1 MVKKNRRQVQ
11 HLLRGLLFAV
21 SFAVACTFAGAL
33 TGCKVSD
40 SDVRR
45 WGTTEHGPDKLVAVL
60 THEKYAWDLRVE
72 AALELL
78 RMKPRSGRRVGI
90 NRLVDS
96 LALLAPED
104 RKKIIDGM
112 LPQLVTEINKA
123 PAPVAAGQPAPV
135 DTSYSYKDAAM
146 AILTYDK
153 AVLVSDDNARKQI
166 TDTLVS
172 WSTHDFERRLDNTT
186 QMFGMEQMM
195 RALGPNAL
203 KGLPALITPESTKYD
218 RIATIVAELGD
229 QPTKEACATKLVDLA
244 KYTGSQAWIDKNK
257 PGLEE
262 ANRASKITPTPQQF
276 QLQLS
281 QFQEEALTKVFAAIK
296 KVGTRPA
303 VDYCLSIAGDKAQ
316 SEKRRQAAL
325 AALEGRLD
333 RNRPGDVDKV
343 LALASADD
351 TPDSVRDLA
360 FQRVGE
366 MSRDQVVGKLYQLF
380 STKKWKVRW
389 VAAGTVLR
397 MSSTDQLGEFM
408 SKLPPGAAG
417 MAMTEPLSYGQT
429 IGQMSVKGPK
439 PREAVLPFLKD
450 GALGAK
456 LTALGFF
463 YANGKA
469 SDLPVVQPLENEKT
483 LVPKNDDAEAK
494 WQCEVPVAGGKEN
507 ETKDIKDV
515 GEFVRFCVEPAMKG
529 R

>member
-11 HLLRGLLFAV
+11 HLLRGLLFAAI
-21 SFAVACTFAGAL
+21 FAAAG
-33 TGCKVSD
+33 CRVSD
-40 SDVRR
+40 TDVKR

-60 THEKYAWDLRVE
+60 THDKYDWQLRVE
-72 AALELL
+72 AALELM
-78 RMKPRSGRRVGI
+78 RMKPRSGRRIGV

-96 LALLAPED
+96 LALLAPEE
-104 RKKIIDGM
+104 RKKMIDGM
-112 LPQLVTEINKA
+112 LPAMVTEMGKA
-123 PAPVAAGQPAPV
+123 PAPAAPGQPIPP
-135 DTSYSYKDAAM
+135 DTSYTYKDAAM

-153 AVLVSDDNARKQI
+153 AVLVSDENARKQI
-166 TDTLVS
+166 NDSLIS
-172 WSTHDFERRLDNTT
+172 WSQRDFEHRLDNTS

-195 RALGPNAL
+195 RALGPAAV
-203 KGLPALITPESTKYD
+203 KGLPSLITPESTKYD
-218 RIATIVAELGD
+218 RIASMVAELGD
-229 QPTKEACATKLVDLA
+229 QASKEACAAKLVELA

-257 PGLEE
+257 PGVEE
-262 ANRASKITPTPQQF
+262 ANKASKITPTPQQF
-276 QLQLS
+276 QQQLA
-281 QFQEEALTKVFAAIK
+281 QYQEEALTKVFAAIK

-303 VDYCLSIAGDKAQ
+303 VDYCLSIATDKGQ

-366 MSRDQVVGKLYQLF
+366 MSRDQVVGKLYPLF
-380 STKKWKVRW
+380 GSKKWKVRW

-397 MSSTDQLGEFM
+397 MSSTEQLPEFM
-408 SKLPPGAAG
+408 SKLPPGGAG

-429 IGQMSVKGPK
+429 IGQMTGKAK
-439 PREAVLPFLKD
+439 PRDAVLPFLKE
-450 GALGAK
+450 GGLGAK

-469 SDLPVVQPLENEKT
+469 SDLPVVAPFENDKAP
-483 LVPKNDDAEAK
+483 VPKNEDPEAK
-494 WQCEVPVAGGKEN
+494 WQCEVPKADGKEN

-515 GEFVRFCVEPAMKG
+515 GEFVKFCVMPAMKG